1 MTGRQ
6 QIAIG
11 LFVVGITGIIAYGA
25 SRYLR
30 KELFPVQIGSKA
42 PDFKAVTLDSV
53 PREKSLADYRG
64 QVVMINVWATWCL
77 PCRVEM
83 PSIEALHK
91 AYGPKG
97 LKILAVSIDD
107 PGTDSTIRAFVKQYG
122 LTFEVLHDPKGKIS
136 DLYDIL
142 GYEKTAK
149 LLERGMRKHRRR
161 LPSSLQ
167 TLRRRLASRLS
178 TSRAITASP
187 STARNLVRESAWPT
201 LTEMAGRTS
210 IL

>member
-11 LFVVGITGIIAYGA
+11 LLVLGVTGVIAYGA
-25 SRYLR
+25 SQYLR
-30 KELFPVQIGSKA
+30 KEIFPVQLGSKA
-42 PDFKAVTLDSV
+42 PDFSAVTLDSV
-53 PREKSLADYRG
+53 PREKRLADYRG

-91 AYGPKG
+91 SYGSKG

-136 DLYDIL
+136 DLYDIG
-142 GYEKTAK
+142 GYPETFIVGKDGVIRKK
-149 LLERGMRKHRRR
+149 LMSATDWNSPE
-161 LPSSLQ
+161 
-167 TLRRRLASRLS
+167 
-178 TSRAITASP
+178 SRA
-187 STARNLVRESAWPT
+187 LVDRLLAER
-201 LTEMAGRTS
+201 TE
-210 IL
+210 

>member
-1 MTGRQ
+1 MTVRKQ
-6 QIAIG
+6 LAIASAV
-11 LFVVGITGIIAYGA
+11 LALVAAIAYGA
-25 SRYLR
+25 TQYLR

-136 DLYDIL
+136 DLYDIQ
-142 GYEKTAK
+142 GYPETFIIGRDGVIRKK
-149 LLERGMRKHRRR
+149 LMSATDWNSPEARALVDRLLAER
-161 LPSSLQ
+161 
-167 TLRRRLASRLS
+167 
-178 TSRAITASP
+178 
-187 STARNLVRESAWPT
+187 
-201 LTEMAGRTS
+201 TE
-210 IL
+210 